1 MVTLGD
7 FDKKREENFINTL
20 EVIKEVISK
29 DDGTLKIIVS
39 DLSKRLFLKM
49 GEDGLLEKDAALVDL
64 EQAKKVYLEK
74 KKIEGSPRILFIFS
88 PIVRSCFGDEEM
100 YNMAKFIEMIGEN
113 AQKVLVFD
121 LKDGNHP
128 EYGFNDIS
136 ASLSFF
142 AAKCNG
148 ASTFLNDTIDFR
160 TRTIKGNF
168 KLIDLIRYILGIYE
182 IKNKQVIIT
191 TPEIY
196 PKINNKELAFSLL
209 DQHYKIMEKE
219 QRFIDP
225 RKFFSGF
232 GAHRGDIKYLTSSFS
247 KTSLDIT
254 KLGNVG
260 KTDLDTLAKWGMLTL
275 DNEGL
280 YHVNYETYGILP
292 FILDFDTRLK
302 YIYESIYKIFRFRI
316 SWGSFE

>member
-7 FDKKREENFINTL
+7 FDKKREENLINTL

-49 GEDGLLEKDAALVDL
+49 GEDGHLEKDTALVDL

-74 KKIEGSPRILFIFS
+74 KKIEESPRILFIFS
-88 PIVRSCFGDEEM
+88 PIVHNCFGDEEM

-142 AAKCNG
+142 AAM
-148 ASTFLNDTIDFR
+148 A
-160 TRTIKGNF
+160 
-168 KLIDLIRYILGIYE
+168 
-182 IKNKQVIIT
+182 
-191 TPEIY
+191 
-196 PKINNKELAFSLL
+196 LL
-209 DQHYKIMEKE
+209 H
-219 QRFIDP
+219 F
-225 RKFFSGF
+225 
-232 GAHRGDIKYLTSSFS
+232 
-247 KTSLDIT
+247 
-254 KLGNVG
+254 
-260 KTDLDTLAKWGMLTL
+260 
-275 DNEGL
+275 
-280 YHVNYETYGILP
+280 
-292 FILDFDTRLK
+292 
-302 YIYESIYKIFRFRI
+302 
-316 SWGSFE
+316 